1 MNILKGLLPIGA
13 ALTTL
18 LLSSSLSQANGIT
31 NSVEVRGG
39 ILACGGSH
47 FSRVAGNEQHRT
59 SYVLR
64 NFSGH
69 ATITIDRFQLFDANG
84 NVLFNFP
91 ETDLPGSV
99 KTELTPHETTQI
111 NSDDILFVELGPA
124 ARPVQ
129 GHIEWS
135 YRQDQKDVTLDGST
149 IRTVRATDTGIE
161 QSRASSECKLID
173 FRR

>member
-1 MNILKGLLPIGA
+1 MNILTGLLPTGA

-18 LLSSSLSQANGIT
+18 LLSSSLCQANSIAD
-31 NSVEVRGG
+31 SVKVRGG
-39 ILACGGSH
+39 ILACSGSH

-64 NFSGH
+64 NFSGD

-84 NVLFNFP
+84 NVRFAFP
-91 ETDLPGSV
+91 ETDLPVNV
-99 KTELTPHETTQI
+99 KTELAPHETTQI
-111 NSDDILFVELGPA
+111 NSDDILSVELGPA
-124 ARPVQ
+124 DRPVQ
-129 GHIEWS
+129 SYIEWS
-135 YRQDQKDVTLDGST
+135 YSKNQKDVTLDGST

-173 FRR
+173 YWR